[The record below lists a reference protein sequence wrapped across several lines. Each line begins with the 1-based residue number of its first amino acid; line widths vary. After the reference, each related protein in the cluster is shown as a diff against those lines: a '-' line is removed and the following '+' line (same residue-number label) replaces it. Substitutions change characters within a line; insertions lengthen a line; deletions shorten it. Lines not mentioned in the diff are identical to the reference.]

1 MARERYYIT
10 RNHPMLMGLQG
21 TAVWISKYSSL
32 SNALRDTLRPI
43 DQELYAAKS
52 LYHREPSVYFNGQ
65 NGISLD
71 AIKRRDFSSL
81 ADKDESAFPTLSSP
95 RPSLRIQLQGYNKH
109 SSQVWLR
116 SSTTRSQLAQ
126 IILRE
131 VIHVLEKRE
140 GRTDNATHFLRLG
153 AQRLRLEDVFLVEV
167 RHVSKASYQPL
178 FMYRPAAFLNSMI
191 TDILDLF
198 NVPATGPSSTRTLI
212 SSSTTPRGALTV
224 YGHSYK
230 RMWWA

>member
-1 MARERYYIT
+1 
-10 RNHPMLMGLQG
+10 MLMGLQG

-95 RPSLRIQLQGYNKH
+95 RPSLRIQVSAGSIKIPFLHKCAP
-109 SSQVWLR
+109 
-116 SSTTRSQLAQ
+116 TRGSL
-126 IILRE
+126 
-131 VIHVLEKRE
+131 VGSCK
-140 GRTDNATHFLRLG
+140 AT
-153 AQRLRLEDVFLVEV
+153 
-167 RHVSKASYQPL
+167 
-178 FMYRPAAFLNSMI
+178 
-191 TDILDLF
+191 
-198 NVPATGPSSTRTLI
+198 I
-212 SSSTTPRGALTV
+212 SIARKSG
-224 YGHSYK
+224 
-230 RMWWA
+230 